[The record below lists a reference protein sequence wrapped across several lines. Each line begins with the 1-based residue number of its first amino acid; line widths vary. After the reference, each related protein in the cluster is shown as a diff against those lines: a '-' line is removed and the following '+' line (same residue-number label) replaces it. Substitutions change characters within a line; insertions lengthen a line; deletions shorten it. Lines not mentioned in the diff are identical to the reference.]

1 MIVYGVSDKGVVRR
15 SNQDSFR
22 IRTEPSEELA
32 VAVLCDG
39 MGGAKSGEVASSIAA
54 ESFLSAAAEDLRNQP
69 ELDIAEIGRES
80 AALAN
85 LHVYDRAVR
94 DDSCAGMGTTL
105 VALMVRKREAVLVNV
120 GDSRGYWF
128 AEGHIQQ
135 VTRDHSHV
143 QELVDRGIITQ
154 GEARSHPRRNLITR
168 AVGLERRIVT
178 DIFRLDLQPGD
189 RVLLCSD
196 GLSNLVS
203 EAELAA
209 ALAEERDLPACC
221 QSLLALAL
229 DRGAPDNVTIV
240 ILER

>member
-1 MIVYGVSDKGVVRR
+1 
-15 SNQDSFR
+15 
-22 IRTEPSEELA
+22 
-32 VAVLCDG
+32 
-39 MGGAKSGEVASSIAA
+39 
-54 ESFLSAAAEDLRNQP
+54 
-69 ELDIAEIGRES
+69 
-80 AALAN
+80 
-85 LHVYDRAVR
+85 
-94 DDSCAGMGTTL
+94 MGTTL
-105 VALMVRKREAVLVNV
+105 VALMVRKSEAVLVNV

-178 DIFRLDLQPGD
+178 DIFRLDLRPGD

-203 EAELAA
+203 EAELSA
-209 ALAEERDLPACC
+209 ALAEEQDLPTCC
-221 QSLLALAL
+221 QTLLAMAL
-229 DRGAPDNVTIV
+229 ERGAPDNVTIV

>member
-1 MIVYGVSDKGVVRR
+1 
-15 SNQDSFR
+15 
-22 IRTEPSEELA
+22 
-32 VAVLCDG
+32 
-39 MGGAKSGEVASSIAA
+39 
-54 ESFLSAAAEDLRNQP
+54 
-69 ELDIAEIGRES
+69 
-80 AALAN
+80 
-85 LHVYDRAVR
+85 
-94 DDSCAGMGTTL
+94 
-105 VALMVRKREAVLVNV
+105 
-120 GDSRGYWF
+120 
-128 AEGHIQQ
+128 
-135 VTRDHSHV
+135 
-143 QELVDRGIITQ
+143 VDRGIITQ

>member
-1 MIVYGVSDKGVVRR
+1 MIVYGVSDKGIVRR

-22 IRTEPSEELA
+22 IRTEAAEDLT

-54 ESFLSAAAEDLRNQP
+54 EAFLTAAAEDLLNQP

-80 AALAN
+80 AVLAN
-85 LHVYDRAVR
+85 LRVYDRAQR

-105 VALMVRKREAVLVNV
+105 VALMVRKTEAVLVNV

-154 GEARSHPRRNLITR
+154 GEARSHPRRNL
-168 AVGLERRIVT
+168 LH
-178 DIFRLDLQPGD
+178 
-189 RVLLCSD
+189 RVY
-196 GLSNLVS
+196 G
-203 EAELAA
+203 
-209 ALAEERDLPACC
+209 
-221 QSLLALAL
+221 
-229 DRGAPDNVTIV
+229 I
-240 ILER
+240 